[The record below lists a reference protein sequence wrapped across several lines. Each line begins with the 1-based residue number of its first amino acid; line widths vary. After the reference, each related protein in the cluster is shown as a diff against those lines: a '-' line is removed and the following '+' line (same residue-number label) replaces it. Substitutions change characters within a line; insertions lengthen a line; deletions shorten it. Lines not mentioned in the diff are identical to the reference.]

1 LAIGNGQAM
10 RAAMRLAWR
19 AGGIAAF
26 GATAALAV
34 TLSSHEPMRASLISA
49 SNPGD
54 GHARPI
60 AVGPCADAA
69 IDVWLGIGP
78 AAPGHL
84 DLEFTNV
91 SHSACE
97 LRGYPGVVAG
107 SPGRAAKPAGRS
119 PATVSAVIV
128 QPGQTAHSVADLAP
142 GGCRAAGGLRV
153 GLPADRSTPYT
164 LRLCSAPLR
173 VGPVEPGMG
182 IPVA

>member
-1 LAIGNGQAM
+1 
-10 RAAMRLAWR
+10 MRLAWR
-19 AGGIAAF
+19 AAGVVAF

-34 TLSSHEPMRASLISA
+34 VLSSHAPMRASLISA
-49 SNPGD
+49 SGPGG
-54 GHARPI
+54 GHGHPRTSAAGR
-60 AVGPCADAA
+60 CTDAA
-69 IDVWLGIGP
+69 IDVWVGVG
-78 AAPGHL
+78 AARPNRV

-97 LRGYPGVVAG
+97 LRGYPGVAAG
-107 SPGRAAKPAGRS
+107 QPGQPGAAGAARQAIKPARRS

-128 QPGQTAHSVADLAP
+128 RPGETAHAVADLAP

-153 GLPADRSTPYT
+153 GLPADRSTPYM

-182 IPVA
+182 IPEA